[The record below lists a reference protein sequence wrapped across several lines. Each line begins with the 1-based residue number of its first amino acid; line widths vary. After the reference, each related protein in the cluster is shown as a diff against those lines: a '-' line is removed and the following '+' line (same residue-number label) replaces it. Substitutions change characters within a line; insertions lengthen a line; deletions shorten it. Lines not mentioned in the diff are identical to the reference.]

1 MDRVLTSWKEVA
13 NYMGRGVRT
22 VQRWEHTLA
31 LPIQR
36 PHAKRRFILFARP
49 DELDA
54 WMGFYGQRSSNL
66 PASGQSGNGP
76 SKKSVAASKPMHGG
90 SSRNG
95 SEAVKG
101 ASALG
106 WTCARCKQPI
116 TRIEDGRV
124 EWLAGQD
131 RRGRTR
137 LKGLRLVH
145 RLSAANPNNNHGCR
159 YDARHEF
166 RRSRS
171 IVEGLPLARFV
182 GADGLMMMLSLIA
195 EAELPVEEILEL
207 TKRVQIPGYEQAR
220 ELLRA
225 ALRRG
230 RITPAIAAGFY
241 LQSEIRRVLAMQ
253 SRPEQGSR
261 NAMGLGAHQVQEFA
275 SGRLSPEK
283 GSKRWRAV
291 QPLVLFESGKSQAA

>member
-54 WMGFYGQRSSNL
+54 WMGFYGQRSVNL
-66 PASGQSGNGP
+66 PASGESGNGP
-76 SKKSVAASKPMHGG
+76 SKKSASKPMHGG
-90 SSRNG
+90 SSPNG
-95 SEAVKG
+95 WEEVEG

-131 RRGRTR
+131 RRGRTK

-145 RLSAANPNNNHGCR
+145 RLSAAKPNNNHGCR
-159 YDARHEF
+159 YNARQEF
-166 RRSRS
+166 KRSRS

-182 GADGLMMMLSLIA
+182 GADGLMMLLSLIA
-195 EAELPVEEILEL
+195 EAELAVEEILEL

-225 ALRRG
+225 GLRRG

-241 LQSEIRRVLAMQ
+241 LQSEIRRVLAMR
-253 SRPEQGSR
+253 SRREQGSR
-261 NAMGLGAHQVQEFA
+261 NPMGLGVHQIQEFA
-275 SGRLSPEK
+275 SGRLLPEK
-283 GSKRWRAV
+283 GTKRWPAV
-291 QPLVLFESGKSQAA
+291 QPHVSFESGKSQAA